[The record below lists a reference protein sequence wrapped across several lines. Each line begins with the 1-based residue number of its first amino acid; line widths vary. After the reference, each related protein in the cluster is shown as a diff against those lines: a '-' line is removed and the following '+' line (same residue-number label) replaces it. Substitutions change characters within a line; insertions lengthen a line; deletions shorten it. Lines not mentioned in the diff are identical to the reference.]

1 MTSTEFRL
9 KLIRNVCCWN
19 ASFIFHTHESILKI
33 SLATAIAMSPCP
45 FATRSTIDPIL
56 RSFATFL
63 ISIPHPPCMSKTVPS
78 ATRERTI
85 GSDSYFPH
93 PTIVPTM
100 SSNRIAEEDDG
111 GVEDECMYELVFRM
125 AVATE
130 SRTFLL
136 FESAQALA
144 HSNILREKG
153 EQQH

>member
-1 MTSTEFRL
+1 
-9 KLIRNVCCWN
+9 
-19 ASFIFHTHESILKI
+19 
-33 SLATAIAMSPCP
+33 
-45 FATRSTIDPIL
+45 
-56 RSFATFL
+56 
-63 ISIPHPPCMSKTVPS
+63 MSKTVPS

-144 HSNILREKG
+144 HSKILREKG
-153 EQQH
+153 EQRH